1 MGHMFHLIRE
11 EVILNHVFFS
21 SAGLGQNV
29 FIKIAA
35 LANLRAKSSR
45 KIKLKTK
52 ILGACSVKLQFGWPT
67 KRSGTIISMT
77 NEFRIGA
84 GVLNSLPMHMPMP
97 KFPGKTV
104 SGGSVALRQIRKIGG
119 SEDLGGSVDRVAA
132 VAAGHTPSTCWEFFF
147 LIFFLH
153 LRLVPFRFVSVR
165 ACCVLYE

>member
-1 MGHMFHLIRE
+1 MGPMFHLIRE

-35 LANLRAKSSR
+35 LANLRATHNKSSR

-84 GVLNSLPMHMPMP
+84 GVLNSLPMHMP

-132 VAAGHTPSTCWEFFF
+132 VAAGHTPSTC
-147 LIFFLH
+147 
-153 LRLVPFRFVSVR
+153 
-165 ACCVLYE
+165 